1 MSSTTNFATGTAQG
15 AAVAPTYNVGAIIE
29 TLNPQITGVI
39 VSKVDAEFYGVLLYN
54 STDGSESYSY
64 TIRHQDDLAWTSVS
78 PRLKMK
84 LKIASM
90 VIRKPLPDV
99 DYIIFDCKEGA

>member
-1 MSSTTNFATGTAQG
+1 MNASTNFATATAQG
-15 AAVAPTYNVGAIIE
+15 AAVAHTYQVGAIIE

-39 VSKVDAEFYGVLLYN
+39 VSKVDTEFYGVLLYN
-54 STDGSESYSY
+54 PNGDSESYSY
-64 TIRHQDDLAWTSVS
+64 TILHQDDLSLTSVA